1 MSRKHPSKVSRSRS
15 APPPAGHPPAAG
27 GGTGGPPSGPGAGSG
42 GAARLWRRNRREI
55 TFLALFIVL
64 LGGSFTLISVNWVND
79 HAIEPFTGGIAHL
92 SGAVLNL
99 LGQHVALRGTVIQG
113 PHFAV
118 NIRNGCN
125 GIEAMLIFLSAVL
138 AFPASWRSRL
148 AGLVLGTLAIQAINL
163 VRVVSLYLTGAY
175 LPRFFDASHTVIWQ
189 SVVILC
195 GVLLWVFWANRL
207 PPRDEPAT

>member
-1 MSRKHPSKVSRSRS
+1 MSRKRPSKASRQRPALPLVGS
-15 APPPAGHPPAAG
+15 PPAGG
-27 GGTGGPPSGPGAGSG
+27 GGTGGAPSGSSF
-42 GAARLWRRNRREI
+42 LRRNRREI
-55 TFLALFIVL
+55 TFLALFVVL
-64 LGGSFTLISVNWVND
+64 LGGSFTLISLNWIND
-79 HAIEPFTGGIAHL
+79 HGIEPFTAGIARL

-99 LGQHVALRGTVIQG
+99 FGQHVALRGTVIQG

-125 GIEAMLIFLSAVL
+125 GVEAMLIFLSAVL
-138 AFPASWRSRL
+138 AFPASWRSRF
-148 AGLVLGTLAIQAINL
+148 AGLALGILAIQAINL

>member
-1 MSRKHPSKVSRSRS
+1 MSRKRRTASRPRP
-15 APPPAGHPPAAG
+15 APPPAASPPAAG
-27 GGTGGPPSGPGAGSG
+27 GGTGGPLSAPGFF
-42 GAARLWRRNRREI
+42 RRNRREI
-55 TFLALFIVL
+55 TFLVLFVLL
-64 LGGSFTLISVNWVND
+64 LGGSFTLISINWIND
-79 HAIEPFTGGIAHL
+79 HVIEPFTGGIARL

-125 GIEAMLIFLSAVL
+125 GVEAMLIFLSAVL

-148 AGLVLGTLAIQAINL
+148 AGLALGILAIQAVNL